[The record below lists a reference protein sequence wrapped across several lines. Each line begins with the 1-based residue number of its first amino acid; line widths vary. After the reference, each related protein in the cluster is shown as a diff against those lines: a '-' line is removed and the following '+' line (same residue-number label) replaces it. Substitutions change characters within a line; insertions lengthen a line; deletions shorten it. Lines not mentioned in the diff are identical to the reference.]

1 MNFNV
6 GFLMFSQP
14 TVSVLRLKE
23 SVPTMNHRV
32 LIVED
37 DTDIA
42 KLVEL
47 HITDLGCKCDVTN
60 DGEEGLEKALKN
72 QYDLIILDLMLPGMD
87 GLEICKEI
95 RSEKN
100 YTPIL
105 MLTSRSEEFDKV
117 LGLEF
122 GADDYVTKPFSVR
135 ELLARVKAIF
145 RRVEAV
151 KDDVSGAAKKQM
163 QFRDL
168 KVDLEKR
175 TVIVGEEKI
184 DLTAKEFDLL
194 ALFTKN
200 PGKAYSRQDLL
211 DIVWGYK
218 FDGYDHTVNSHINRL
233 RAKIEEDPANP
244 KHILTVWGVGYKFS
258 DEE

>member
-1 MNFNV
+1 
-6 GFLMFSQP
+6 MFPETPVTAP
-14 TVSVLRLKE
+14 TLKGAITP
-23 SVPTMNHRV
+23 VNHKV
-32 LIVED
+32 LIIED
-37 DTDIA
+37 DPDIA
-42 KLVEL
+42 KLVEM
-47 HITDLGCKCDVTN
+47 HVTDLGCKCDVAN
-60 DGEEGLEKALKN
+60 DGEAGLAKALKN
-72 QYDLIILDLMLPGMD
+72 SYALIILDLMLPGVD
-87 GLEICKEI
+87 GLEICKEV

-122 GADDYVTKPFSVR
+122 GADDYLTKPFSVR

-151 KDDVSGAAKKQM
+151 KDDLSGVAKKQI

-175 TVIVGEEKI
+175 TVANNTGRIE
-184 DLTAKEFDLL
+184 LTAKEFDLL
-194 ALFTKN
+194 ALFARN
-200 PGKAYSRQDLL
+200 PGKAYSRQSLL
-211 DIVWGYK
+211 DTVWGYT

-233 RAKIEEDPANP
+233 RAKIEDDPANP
-244 KHILTVWGVGYKFS
+244 KYILTVWGVGYKFA
-258 DEE
+258 EEE

>member
-1 MNFNV
+1 MFPERSFNGAKMNGN
-6 GFLMFSQP
+6 QQ
-14 TVSVLRLKE
+14 TV
-23 SVPTMNHRV
+23 NQQV

-47 HITDLGCKCDVTN
+47 HLTDLGCKCEVVH
-60 DGEEGLEKALKN
+60 DGEVALEKALKSH
-72 QYDLIILDLMLPGMD
+72 YGLIILDLMLPGVN
-87 GLEICKEI
+87 GLDICKEL
-95 RSEKN
+95 RSEKK

-105 MLTSRSEEFDKV
+105 MLTSRTEEFDRV

-122 GADDYVTKPFSVR
+122 GADDYLTKPFSIR

-145 RRVEAV
+145 RRVDAV
-151 KDDVSGAAKKQM
+151 KDDVSGAAKRQI

-168 KVDLEKR
+168 AVDLEKR
-175 TVIVGEEKI
+175 TAAVGERKVE
-184 DLTAKEFDLL
+184 LTAKEFDLL
-194 ALFTKN
+194 ALFVKT
-200 PGKAYSRQDLL
+200 PGKAYSRQALL
-211 DIVWGYK
+211 DGVWGYK
-218 FDGYDHTVNSHINRL
+218 FSGYDHTVNSHINRL

-244 KHILTVWGVGYKFS
+244 KYILTVWGVGYKFA

>member
-1 MNFNV
+1 
-6 GFLMFSQP
+6 MFSEP
-14 TVSVLRLKE
+14 TVSVSKTKG
-23 SVPTMNHRV
+23 SPQDMNHKV
-32 LIVED
+32 LIVEYD
-37 DTDIA
+37 RDIA
-42 KLVEL
+42 QLVEL
-47 HITDLGCKCDVTN
+47 HITDLGCKCDVAY
-60 DGEEGLEKALKN
+60 DGEVGLEKALKN
-72 QYDLIILDLMLPGMD
+72 QYDLVILDLMLPGLD

-105 MLTSRSEEFDKV
+105 MLTSRSEELDKV

-122 GADDYVTKPFSVR
+122 GADDYLTKPFSIR

-151 KDDVSGAAKKQM
+151 KDDVKGTGKKQI

-168 KVDLEKR
+168 KIDLEKR
-175 TVIVGEEKI
+175 TVSSKGQKI

-194 ALFTKN
+194 ALFARN
-200 PGKAYSRQDLL
+200 PGKAYTRQSLL
-211 DIVWGYK
+211 DSVWGYR

-244 KHILTVWGVGYKFS
+244 KYILTVWGVGYKFA
-258 DEE
+258 EED